1 MRLIT
6 FNGPMQ
12 CGKSWVVRNL
22 KERFSDVTFV
32 PVSFQDT
39 LAKATQILLGV
50 EHVPYE
56 EFKKTVYHGRTGR
69 QHMID
74 VATEKRRH
82 DEVFFSRVLADRMR
96 HYDALRGTAGNKK
109 RLYVADSN
117 GFPDE
122 LEFMRAQVDIDLLA
136 CSIEP
141 ADTVA
146 RGENYPGDSRFNLAH
161 MCSVVATN
169 STLMLEAVS
178 AALLRRGW
186 A

>member
-6 FNGPMQ
+6 LNGPMQ
-12 CGKSWVVRNL
+12 CGKSWVVTNL
-22 KERFSDVTFV
+22 MARFADVEFK

-39 LAKATQILLGV
+39 LAKATQALLGV

-56 EFKKTVYHGRTGR
+56 EFKKTDYYGRTGR

-82 DEVFFSRVLADRMR
+82 DPYFFSRVLSDRMR
-96 HYDALRGTAGNKK
+96 RTRFTRAKQLFI
-109 RLYVADSN
+109 ADSN

-122 LEFMRAQVDIDLLA
+122 LEFMRVQTDIDLLP

-141 ADTVA
+141 EDAPE
-146 RGENYPGDSRFNLAH
+146 RGAKYPGDSRFNLAH
-161 MCSVVATN
+161 MCSVVTVD
-169 STLMLEAVS
+169 SSLMLDAVT
-178 AALLRRGW
+178 AAINRRGW
-186 A
+186 G

>member
-6 FNGPMQ
+6 LNGPMQ

-22 KERFSDVTFV
+22 KERFTDVAFI

-82 DEVFFSRVLADRMR
+82 DQVFFSRVLADRMR
-96 HYDALRGTAGNKK
+96 FVNTTSFVGRKHKLFI
-109 RLYVADSN
+109 ADSN